1 MQSAE
6 CHGPLVVAMGF
17 DGAPIFELSIAAE
30 VFGLPRPDFGPGWY
44 RFALASQDGAPVRT
58 GQGWHLSVDGDLA
71 LIEAADILVI
81 PGWRTGDSTVPAPIA
96 RGCRAAHARGARLVS
111 ICSGAFLLAEL
122 GLLDGRRAT
131 THWRYTPLLA
141 RRYPKIAVV
150 EDVLYTDSGDVLT
163 SAGSAAG
170 IDLLLHIVRSDFG
183 VARAN
188 AVAKG
193 LVLPAQ
199 RDGDQRQYDD
209 SLRPPPATDRLAALM
224 AQILARPAEA
234 WPVQRLA
241 DEAGMSM
248 RTLAR
253 AFAARA
259 GCAPGHYVLKARVA
273 RARALLETTALP
285 VERVAELSGFGS
297 AASLQQ
303 NFRRQLGCA
312 PTVYRRNFAPG
323 VAQAGSP
330 ATSSTILP
338 T

>member
-1 MQSAE
+1 MTRAA
-6 CHGPLVVAMGF
+6 CLGPLVVALGF

-30 VFGLPRPDFGPGWY
+30 VFGLPRPDFGPEWY

-58 GQGWHLSVDGDLA
+58 GLGWHLSVDGDLT
-71 LIEAADILVI
+71 LIEGADIVI
-81 PGWRTGDSTVPAPIA
+81 VPGWPTGDSTVPAPIA
-96 RGCRAAHARGARLVS
+96 AACRAAHARGARLVS

-150 EDVLYTDSGDVLT
+150 EDVLYTDCGDVLT

-188 AVAKG
+188 AVAKR

-209 SLRPPPATDRLAALM
+209 SLHPPPATDRLAGLM

-241 DEAGMSM
+241 DEAGMSL

-253 AFAARA
+253 AFTARA
-259 GCAPGHYVLKARVA
+259 GCAPGHYVIKARVA
-273 RARALLETTALP
+273 RARGLLETTALP
-285 VERVAELSGFGS
+285 VERVAELAGFGS

-312 PTVYRRNFAPG
+312 PTAYRRSFAPDT
-323 VAQAGSP
+323 AQAGSP
-330 ATSSTILP
+330 ATLSTILP
-338 T
+338 M